1 MQNYNSTKSKTSF
14 NSGLD
19 LSLILSKQWK
29 IFDFKNSMSP
39 SISQLYKQILHLKE
53 NLKVSNER
61 RNIFL
66 PSNKRFRPDKNQ
78 SGIVSKSSV
87 PSRFISI
94 YSFIYLVFLQNQT
107 KGCYYINGYDKSFL
121 FVHPCT
127 SQSYHTTLIAAAFLH
142 GFRFSFVVHLDDTF
156 NHNSHKWP

>member
-1 MQNYNSTKSKTSF
+1 M
-14 NSGLD
+14 D

-61 RNIFL
+61 RNILL

-94 YSFIYLVFLQNQT
+94 YFYLFCLSLESNEG
-107 KGCYYINGYDKSFL
+107 GCYYINGYDKSFL
-121 FVHPCT
+121 FVHPRT
-127 SQSYHTTLIAAAFLH
+127 SQSYPIPPIAAAFLH